1 MQKISPARRRKK
13 WKARLRLAL
22 AAGCLCLFFWGLD
35 RQLRPVICTMA
46 SSQCRIAATLAINR
60 ALEEELE
67 RNAPLYEKMY
77 QIQYGPDGAVAAV
90 WTDSAAVNQA
100 KASLTAAVLEQMD
113 QLEQQ
118 NIAIPLGTLLG
129 WQLLA
134 GRGPEVT
141 MRAVPTGFASSEF
154 TTRLESAGVNQTLLM
169 GCIDFHL
176 EISAILP
183 GFSSTETVR
192 DEVCV
197 FQTLVVGEVPQVYAS
212 MEQNPAQ

>member
-1 MQKISPARRRKK
+1 MWETDNKEPRKVSADERRVMIVDEVNSRG
-13 WKARLRLAL
+13 LRL
-22 AAGCLCLFFWGLD
+22 
-35 RQLRPVICTMA
+35 
-46 SSQCRIAATLAINR
+46 
-60 ALEEELE
+60 
-67 RNAPLYEKMY
+67 
-77 QIQYGPDGAVAAV
+77 QITGPGVNAAV
-90 WTDSAAVNQA
+90 SLADGTVSG
-100 KASLTAAVLEQMD
+100 SGLTAQQV

>member
-1 MQKISPARRRKK
+1 MQRTSPVRRRKK
-13 WKARLRLAL
+13 WRARLRLAL

-35 RQLRPVICTMA
+35 RQLRPVISTMA

-67 RNAPLYEKMY
+67 QNAALYQQMY

-100 KASLTAAVLEQMD
+100 KASLTAAVLEQLE

-118 NIAIPLGTLLG
+118 SIAVPLGTLLG

-141 MRAVPTGFASSEF
+141 MQAVPTGFASSEF

-183 GFSSTETVR
+183 GFSSTQTVQ

-212 MEQNPAQ
+212 LGQGGGQ